1 MGGGGKG
8 GGGSAPQAPD
18 PYESADAQLNAN
30 VIAGMITNG
39 MGRNDVNNPY
49 YSVINKSLGDGRWQQ
64 NIMLSPEQQFLL
76 DQQNALSANMNAQ
89 AGDTLG
95 GMQGMRGY
103 DALTSPV
110 GSGSRSA
117 LEQALAANL
126 NPGPMDTRRYED
138 AVYSNFASRLDPE
151 WKTTQGNLEN
161 QLANQGISRG
171 SAAWNTSMD
180 QMGRSRNDAYGQ
192 ARNAAVGAG
201 LQAQNQFFGQGLQ
214 ARNQGLMAQNQFFGQ
229 DMQNRNLG
237 LQGRGQAL
245 NELLALSGRGQ
256 PQTASAPQSGSPNIQ
271 APDIQGAMQNQYNAE
286 MQQWQ
291 QSQNNAQNTMS
302 GLFSLGAAGL
312 GGWLSDR
319 RLKHD
324 IRRIGETEGGVPLYE
339 FRYRAGGP
347 LQIGVMAQDVEQIVP
362 AAVVE
367 IGGIKHVDYRLVA

>member
-39 MGRNDVNNPY
+39 MGRTDVNNPY

-64 NIMLSPEQQFLL
+64 NILLSPEQQFLL

-95 GMQGMRGY
+95 QMQGMRGY
-103 DALTSPV
+103 GALTSPI
-110 GSGSRSA
+110 GSGNRSQ
-117 LEQALAANL
+117 LEQAIAGSL

-138 AVYSNFASRLDPE
+138 AVYNNMTSRLDPE
-151 WKTTQGNLEN
+151 WATQRSSLEN

-214 ARNQGLMAQNQFFGQ
+214 ARNQGLMANNQFFNQ
-229 DMQNRNLG
+229 DLQNRNLG
-237 LQGRGQAL
+237 LQGRGQAI

-256 PQTASAPQSGSPNIQ
+256 PQTASAPQSSSPNIQ

-291 QSQNNAQNTMS
+291 QGQQNSQNAMS
-302 GLFSLGAAGL
+302 GLFSLGSAAL
-312 GGWLSDR
+312 GGWISDR
-319 RLKHD
+319 RLKRD

-339 FRYRAGGP
+339 FRYLAGGP

-362 AAVVE
+362 AAVTE
-367 IGGIKHVDYRLVA
+367 MGGFKRVDYRMVA